1 MYNILHIAQNLMR
14 KYLGYD
20 LYISVYVLLLC
31 NSSQVVIHSDVQ
43 WLKWKSRLI
52 FELSKY
58 VYIFFFYRLIT
69 R

>member
-43 WLKWKSRLI
+43 WLIESLDDI
-52 FELSKY
+52 
-58 VYIFFFYRLIT
+58 
-69 R
+69 

>member
-43 WLKWKSRLI
+43 WLIESLDDIWTIKI
-52 FELSKY
+52 CI
-58 VYIFFFYRLIT
+58 YIFFFYRLIT